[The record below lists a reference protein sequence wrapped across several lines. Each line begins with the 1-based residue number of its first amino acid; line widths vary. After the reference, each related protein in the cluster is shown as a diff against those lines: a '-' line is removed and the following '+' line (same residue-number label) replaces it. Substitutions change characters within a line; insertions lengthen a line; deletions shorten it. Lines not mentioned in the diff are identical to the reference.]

1 MKRLRKH
8 WLIFTLACFS
18 VGVFAQA
25 PEWINPAHRKQQ
37 YSERDF
43 VVGFASEK
51 NTQKENPNELLGR
64 LENYAKGQI
73 AKYIQVTVRSET
85 VLIELDEG
93 DRFQQSFSSIGHSA
107 SNLVLSGLKAET
119 YYDNKQNTGYSLVYA
134 RRSDLLNH
142 YLGELNKMLVESERL
157 ISQSNSMLGTN
168 AEQAFKYALEA
179 FKLIN
184 QIEQSQSVIIALKRS
199 DIEKDTQLER
209 LVKLKT
215 DIDEAM
221 RKTSSGNASTLD
233 EVCFF
238 IASGLKLQTGAI
250 NSPISISAFTF
261 QDTRMG
267 SEFSNRISYSLTSRL
282 VSTGGYNVI
291 PTGPATDGYL
301 LTGTYWKDSTEI
313 KLIATLRENNGSIVA
328 TAEAILPMEWITEN
342 NIRFLPENFA
352 DAYARMR
359 IFDKDEI
366 IKGDLNVEIWTNK
379 GDENLIFTAGETL
392 RFYVRANKEC
402 FIRFIYH
409 LADNQSV
416 LLLDNYY
423 IAANMANMVVEIPD
437 EFECSEPFGVET
449 LQVNAQTKPMDPLRI
464 KSQDG
469 FDFISESLDDL
480 IINTRGLK
488 KVTPE
493 TVEKAEKRIVFTTL
507 EQ

>member
-1 MKRLRKH
+1 MNRLKKQ
-8 WLIFTLACFS
+8 WLICALLCFS
-18 VGVFAQA
+18 FGVFAQA

-37 YSERDF
+37 FSERDF

-73 AKYIQVTVRSET
+73 AEYIQVTVRSET

-93 DRFQQSFSSIGHSA
+93 GRFQQSFSSIGHSA

-142 YLGELNKMLVESERL
+142 YLGELNATLVESERL

-179 FKLIN
+179 LMLVA
-184 QIEQSQSVIIALKRS
+184 QIEQAQSVIIVLKRV
-199 DIEKDTQLER
+199 DFENEIQIER

-215 DIDEAM
+215 DIDIAM
-221 RKTSSGNASTLD
+221 REANRGNVNTLD
-233 EVCFF
+233 DVCFV
-238 IASGLKLQTGAI
+238 ISSGLKLQTGAL
-250 NSPISISAFTF
+250 NSPIRISAFTF

-267 SEFSNRISYSLTSRL
+267 SEFSNRISHSLTSRL
-282 VSTGGYNVI
+282 VSTGGYIVI
-291 PTGPATDGYL
+291 PTGPATEGYL

-313 KLIATLRENNGSIVA
+313 KLIASLREPNGQIAA
-328 TAEAILPMEWITEN
+328 TAEAVLPMEWITKN
-342 NIRFLPENFA
+342 NIRYLPENFE

-359 IFDKDEI
+359 VFDKDEI

-379 GDENLIFTAGETL
+379 GDENLIFTEGEKL
-392 RFYVRANKEC
+392 KFYVRTNKEC
-402 FIRFIYH
+402 YIRFVYH

-423 IAANMANMVVEIPD
+423 IAANMANKVVEIPD

-449 LQVNAQTKPMDPLRI
+449 LQVNAQTKPLDPLRI
-464 KSQDG
+464 RSQDG
-469 FDFISESLDDL
+469 FDYISESLDDL
-480 IINTRGLK
+480 ITNTRGIK

-493 TVEKAEKRIVFTTL
+493 AVEKAEKRIVFTTL
-507 EQ
+507 KE